1 MNFTELQNHQKEL
14 YSSIKSRRN
23 NTNYVNRHKFYGENT
38 RLTTSQ
44 NQVTAMKSL
53 SWSYSKL
60 IEVLHYPDLAT
71 FEEKLYKI
79 NLSDIADDKKE
90 TERYKPCLVKSEIDI
105 ACLLTEKANILI
117 DISKMFKQSSANQ
130 LINVYDHHND
140 IDTFQTLSNKYN
152 PSIFKKY
159 LDIKIMLLIFKM
171 CFSELL
177 SNNLSTNTYDRLKN
191 YIDSQKN
198 NVSKYKE
205 DSDIRCM
212 YAILILVKQIFDEKL
227 SLKNNNHSYVN
238 SFTSQNDKYTQL
250 SKKYGLCISK
260 YQNELYIAIHKQFL
274 EK

>member
-38 RLTTSQ
+38 RLTTTK
-44 NQVTAMKSL
+44 NQGISMESL

-60 IEVLHYPDLAT
+60 IEVLHHPDLAT
-71 FEEKLYKI
+71 FDDTLYKI

-90 TERYKPCLVKSEIDI
+90 TEKYKPCLVKSAIDI
-105 ACLLTEKANILI
+105 ACLLSEKANIVI
-117 DISKMFKQSSANQ
+117 DISKMFKQSSVNQ

-152 PSIFKKY
+152 VCIFKKY
-159 LDIKIMLLIFKM
+159 LDIKIMLLIIKM
-171 CFSELL
+171 CFSEIL
-177 SNNLSTNTYDRLKN
+177 SNNLSTKTYDRLKN

-198 NVSKYKE
+198 NVFKYKE
-205 DSDIRCM
+205 DSDIRCI
-212 YAILILVKQIFDEKL
+212 YDILILVKQIFDKEL
-227 SLKNNNHSYVN
+227 SSKNSNHSYEN

-250 SKKYGLCISK
+250 SKKYALCISK
-260 YQNELYIAIHKQFL
+260 YQYEFYIAIHKQFL

>member
-1 MNFTELQNHQKEL
+1 
-14 YSSIKSRRN
+14 
-23 NTNYVNRHKFYGENT
+23 
-38 RLTTSQ
+38 
-44 NQVTAMKSL
+44 MKSL

-205 DSDIRCM
+205 DSDIRYM
-212 YAILILVKQIFDEKL
+212 YDILILVKQIFDEKL